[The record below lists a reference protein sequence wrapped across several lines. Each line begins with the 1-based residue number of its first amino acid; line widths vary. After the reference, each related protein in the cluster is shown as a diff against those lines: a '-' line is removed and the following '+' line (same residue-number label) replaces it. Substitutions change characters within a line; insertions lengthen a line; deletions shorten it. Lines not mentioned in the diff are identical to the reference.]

1 MGITNSDA
9 TSQTSILKS
18 SVRTETRFT
27 ATLPSLSD
35 KYKLSSPN
43 ESSSPSSFFPKGD
56 ADV

>member
-27 ATLPSLSD
+27 TTILSLSERGKLPSTF
-35 KYKLSSPN
+35 SS
-43 ESSSPSSFFPKGD
+43 KGD
-56 ADV
+56 ADASINI

>member
-35 KYKLSSPN
+35 KCKLPSP